1 VEVSISP
8 VTEELPEGEVTK
20 EAEVLVGSAAV
31 SDNLTDVAS
40 VVRADSAG
48 PCEVMATL
56 EDAWLSEVTE
66 VVTGPNEA
74 SDVAT
79 GRVPLLTLSC
89 IDVVMTGPNE
99 LDSTVEVAWTSVGTA
114 ELPFVE
120 GFADE
125 AGATPNVGSAAVDV
139 STRVVCSNNCDVWD
153 EPTSDGTGPLA
164 VP

>member
-1 VEVSISP
+1 MEVSISP
-8 VTEELPEGEVTK
+8 VIEELPEGEITE

-40 VVRADSAG
+40 VVRADSAE

-56 EDAWLSEVTE
+56 EVAWLSEVTE
-66 VVTGPNEA
+66 VVTGPKEA

-99 LDSTVEVAWTSVGTA
+99 LDSTVEVAWTSVGIA

-120 GFADE
+120 DE
-125 AGATPNVGSAAVDV
+125 AGATPNVGSAAMDV
-139 STRVVCSNNCDVWD
+139 STRVVCSDNCDVWD